1 MGSTDP
7 ESVRQRGTTIT
18 MDPIAVI
25 TGGAGGMGLATA
37 KLLGRNHRIVI
48 ADLDRERLDDAVAEL
63 HGLGVDA
70 SSTVCD
76 ITDPASVDALLD
88 RAEAGGHV
96 RAVIHTAGVSP
107 QMGDAEF
114 DLPRQRRGHRQHH
127 PVLSAPRRRGRRARE
142 CRLHRWSHEPW
153 PAPAQARVPARPLS
167 DLAACERKLVASTK
181 VMPEGVRPGL
191 AYTTSKAFVL
201 WYCRRMA
208 QAFGAQGARIL
219 SVSPGTFD
227 TAMGRLEEKSGSGD
241 LVGYSA
247 LKRSGDPDEI
257 ASVLA
262 FAASEAPACSTGTDI
277 LVDGGTKAGLGL
289 RGIIALALM
298 MLTGLGNTRRKCL
311 KGQPCDAIDLHRNA
325 GSSGRERRK
334 RSRES
339 STARLSTSVSAG
351 SAGRSAWSG
360 PGTSADG
367 SFPRSARARLALAPV
382 GVQGAGEV
390 PPFDSF
396 MTLTNGQS
404 SRHSSGDS
412 MGTRL
417 PNVGWPHRQ

>member
-1 MGSTDP
+1 
-7 ESVRQRGTTIT
+7 

-114 DLPRQRRGHRQHH
+114 IFRVNVAGTVNITRSYLRRAGAGDVLVNVASIAGHMSPGLLQ
-127 PVLSAPRRRGRRARE
+127 PRRAF
-142 CRLHRWSHEPW
+142 RL
-153 PAPAQARVPARPLS
+153 ALS

-181 VMPEGVRPGL
+181 VMPEGARPGL

-262 FAASEAPACSTGTDI
+262 FAASEAPGYLTGTDI

-289 RGIIALALM
+289 RGIIALA
-298 MLTGLGNTRRKCL
+298 RR
-311 KGQPCDAIDLHRNA
+311 R
-325 GSSGRERRK
+325 
-334 RSRES
+334 
-339 STARLSTSVSAG
+339 
-351 SAGRSAWSG
+351 
-360 PGTSADG
+360 
-367 SFPRSARARLALAPV
+367 
-382 GVQGAGEV
+382 
-390 PPFDSF
+390 
-396 MTLTNGQS
+396 
-404 SRHSSGDS
+404 
-412 MGTRL
+412 
-417 PNVGWPHRQ
+417 